1 MIMVVTNNDCDN
13 NDDDD
18 LQLNKMNKEYENQI
32 LLLTSPAIFPG
43 KKTTRSKT
51 SFEIVTPVVGDRQM

>member
-18 LQLNKMNKEYENQI
+18 QQLNKMNKEYENQI
-32 LLLTSPAIFPG
+32 LLLTSPAIFPR

-51 SFEIVTPVVGDRQM
+51 SEIVTPVVGDRQM